1 MTSVA
6 GTRFQAIRRWQ
17 ALAIVL
23 LTFGLMLGSLNFVMP
38 TKTVQPVLVRDV
50 KTPSKVVIDRNPD
63 LVLYRAINARM
74 DTGEGYYHAAA
85 AEQRTQGYPL
95 RPFVTF
101 RLPTLA
107 LMQHYFGSAAMTGL
121 IWALIIAVT
130 LAWWG
135 RLKGA
140 FADPGRRVIGVM
152 LIISGLTLAARPELV
167 VVHDNWAGLLVSLS
181 LAIYRPGKALP
192 SIVIALAAVL
202 IREIA
207 LPYMLLMAAF
217 AVGHQRW
224 RELLGWAIAVA
235 LFTVAMVLHAHAVAG
250 VLLPSDP
257 ASQGWAVIGGWPFFD
272 LAMRLCT
279 ALRALPVSMGAALV
293 PLAILG
299 WAAWASDTGLRGLL
313 LIAGYMLIL
322 MVIGRPENFYWGLII
337 APAFLL
343 GFAFMPL
350 AVADLWTALRRAD
363 T

>member
-1 MTSVA
+1 MTS
-6 GTRFQAIRRWQ
+6 TRFQMIKRWQ

-23 LTFGLMLGSLNFVMP
+23 LTFGLMLGSLSFVMP

-63 LVLYRAINARM
+63 LVLYRAINVRM
-74 DTGEGYYHAAA
+74 DAGEGYYRAAA

-107 LMQHYFGSAAMTGL
+107 LMHHYLGPAAMTGI

-140 FADPGRRVIGVM
+140 FVDPGRRVIGVM
-152 LIISGLTLAARPELV
+152 LIISGLTLATRPELV

-181 LAIYRPGKALP
+181 LALYRPGNALP
-192 SIVIALAAVL
+192 SIVIGLAAVL
-202 IREIA
+202 VREIA
-207 LPYMLLMAAF
+207 LPFVLLMAAF

-224 RELLGWAIAVA
+224 RELIGWAIALA
-235 LFTVAMVLHAHAVAG
+235 LFTFAMALHAHAVAG
-250 VLLPSDP
+250 ILLPGDP
-257 ASQGWAVIGGWPFFD
+257 ASQGWTAMGGWPFFD

-279 ALRALPVSMGAALV
+279 ALRALPVSMGAVLV
-293 PLAILG
+293 PLSMLG

-313 LIAGYMLIL
+313 LIAGYMLML

-343 GFAFMPL
+343 GFAFLPL
-350 AVADLWTALRRAD
+350 AVADLWTALRHAD
-363 T
+363 A